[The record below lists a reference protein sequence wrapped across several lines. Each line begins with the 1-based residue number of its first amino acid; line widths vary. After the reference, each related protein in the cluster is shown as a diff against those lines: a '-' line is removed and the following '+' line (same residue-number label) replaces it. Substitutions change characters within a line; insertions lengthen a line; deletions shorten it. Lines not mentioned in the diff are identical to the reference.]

1 MAGASALTTTI
12 GVAFGVDVA
21 HAATM
26 LDHAATTTQ
35 PAMVHNLRT
44 LLALTFLLLTPLS
57 TSCAHD
63 TPATTPARVAA
74 DPLPGVPAVTLRP
87 VDAPGFNVE
96 DLTARLRDGFVFA
109 SGIGAVSDFDV
120 RAEIAACI
128 EMPCATTMQDRLREA
143 EFVVAASVSKIGGTV
158 LGTARLSRGLAEV
171 GRVSAQ
177 GPHAG
182 SVTEELGRRAGA
194 AMRDALM
201 HRAPS
206 SADAPVVEEK

>member
-1 MAGASALTTTI
+1 MGGAPPLTTTI
-12 GVAFGVDVA
+12 GAAGGLGVA
-21 HAATM
+21 HAAST
-26 LDHAATTTQ
+26 LDQAATTTQ
-35 PAMVHNLRT
+35 PAAVHMLRT
-44 LLALTFLLLTPLS
+44 LLALTFLLTTVLS

-63 TPATTPARVAA
+63 TPATTAAAVAA

-120 RAEIAACI
+120 RAEVAACV
-128 EMPCATTMQDRLREA
+128 EMPCATTMQDRLRDA
-143 EFVVAASVSKIGGTV
+143 EFVVAASVSKVGGTV

-171 GRVSAQ
+171 GRVTAQ
-177 GPHAG
+177 GPNAAT
-182 SVTEELGRRAGA
+182 VTEELGRRAGA
-194 AMRDALM
+194 AMRDALI

-206 SADAPVVEEK
+206 SVDAPVVEEK